1 MALAGCRQAV
11 LGLGTRRNPSS
22 TGLLFANDS
31 GYVIHH
37 RYQDRSR
44 DVRGGKPTETSQM
57 SGPGGREQ
65 AGEQWRVTSNGLV
78 SRVG

>member
-11 LGLGTRRNPSS
+11 LDLGTRRNQST
-22 TGLLFANDS
+22 TGLLFANNP

-37 RYQDRSR
+37 RYQDGLQGCP
-44 DVRGGKPTETSQM
+44 GGKPTETSQM